1 MQNSICEEDFST
13 LTQDNLITPSIKFL
27 KLRSR
32 HKNTSYSRKQNN
44 NINTLQLS
52 SRKQKN
58 MSLLDKQHISSNK
71 YSKRRRKSMQT
82 KLSNML
88 IFAVSVIFMAFS
100 KQNFV
105 LSQNSDDTPG
115 LFCQPNKM
123 WVSISKSYLRKHNI
137 ELKSSSQLF
146 FRGHQSCFAE
156 EGEDEYILT
165 VHSPFQACG
174 TSLEHTSEDYIY
186 TNEVVLDRRDG
197 HGATKLLE
205 MRCVYED
212 KYIVSSGPIKP
223 TKNTLTFTTEY
234 GEFETKMALYNNAK
248 FDSLA
253 KLDDRPM
260 VQLSQKVYV
269 SVSMFIPF
277 NPEYNNDFT
286 ITIKSCFANTDEN
299 HTNMEMYHYLISGMC
314 ASPDDETVAIYQNG
328 RDSST
333 EARFSF
339 NMFKFRK
346 GFDYIYLHCE
356 VKLCNSTAEVCNGSG
371 NKQCNGAD
379 EASGEQTIR
388 RRRRDLTNLSGS
400 KSRSTRE
407 IDGFNDIPDPED
419 DSLAILSR
427 GPLILEEVS
436 KEAID
441 AKSKITI
448 SINDFKTEQ
457 SILRLWVFSGIA
469 VTIGIIGII
478 LTGVTIFKRRQE
490 RLKLQQHGTVITAP
504 TLAANKTTTWRQG
517 PLPTPPAGDK
527 KDNDG

>member
-1 MQNSICEEDFST
+1 MHDDEILEST
-13 LTQDNLITPSIKFL
+13 IQRYK
-27 KLRSR
+27 RR
-32 HKNTSYSRKQNN
+32 RTSNN
-44 NINTLQLS
+44 NNTKTIAAEQPQQHQKQL
-52 SRKQKN
+52 KI
-58 MSLLDKQHISSNK
+58 MSLPSKQDSIIK
-71 YSKRRRKSMQT
+71 KAEYSKRRRKISNKIH
-82 KLSNML
+82 KLSLRML
-88 IFAVSVIFMAFS
+88 NLAVSVIFFLFIS
-100 KQNFV
+100 NKQLFV
-105 LSQNSDDTPG
+105 ASQSSDDTPG
-115 LFCQPNKM
+115 LYCQPNKM

-156 EGEDEYILT
+156 ESEDGYILT

-174 TSLEHTSEDYIY
+174 TALEHTSEDYIY

-212 KYIVSSGPIKP
+212 KYIVSSGPITP
-223 TKNTLTFTTEY
+223 TKNTLTFTTEF
-234 GEFETKMALYNNAK
+234 GEFETKMALYNNDK

-260 VQLSQKVYV
+260 VQLSQKVFV

-314 ASPDDETVAIYQNG
+314 ASPDDETVSIYQNG
-328 RDSST
+328 LESST

-356 VKLCNSTAEVCNGSG
+356 VKLCNSTAEVCNG
-371 NKQCNGAD
+371 NANRQCNGAD
-379 EASGEQTIR
+379 EAGGEQTIR
-388 RRRRDLTNLSGS
+388 RKRDWN
-400 KSRSTRE
+400 SRNRRE
-407 IDGFNDIPDPED
+407 IEGFNDIPDPED

-436 KEAID
+436 KEAVD

-478 LTGVTIFKRRQE
+478 LTGVTIYKRRQE

-504 TLAANKTTTWRQG
+504 TLAGGSKTTQWRQG
-517 PLPTPPAGDK
+517 PLPTPPRGDK

>member
-1 MQNSICEEDFST
+1 MQNSICEEEYT
-13 LTQDNLITPSIKFL
+13 LTQDNSLSIDKR
-27 KLRSR
+27 KSKINRNRSSR
-32 HKNTSYSRKQNN
+32 NTSIYFSNLHQSSSSS
-44 NINTLQLS
+44 NT
-52 SRKQKN
+52 KN
-58 MSLLDKQHISSNK
+58 KMSLLYNTKL
-71 YSKRRRKSMQT
+71 YSKRRKMQ
-82 KLSNML
+82 KKMSNFSL
-88 IFAVSVIFMAFS
+88 FAVSVIFLTLVCL

-105 LSQNSDDTPG
+105 FSQSSKDNTPG

-123 WVSISKSYLRKHNI
+123 WVSISKAYLRSHNI
-137 ELKSSSQLF
+137 ELKSSSQLY

-156 EGEDEYILT
+156 EGDDSYILT

-174 TSLEHTSEDYIY
+174 TNLEHTSEDYIY

-197 HGATKLLE
+197 NGATKLLE

-212 KYIVSSGPIKP
+212 KYIVSSGPITP
-223 TKNTLTFTTEY
+223 TKNTLTFTTEF
-234 GEFETKMALYNNAK
+234 GEFETKMALYNNDK

-260 VQLSQKVYV
+260 VQLSQRVYV
-269 SVSMFIPF
+269 AVSMFIPF

-286 ITIKSCFANTDEN
+286 ITIKSCFANTDEQ

-314 ASPDDETVAIYQNG
+314 ASPDDETVSIYQNG
-328 RDSST
+328 RDSTT

-356 VKLCNSTAEVCNGSG
+356 VKLCNTTAEVCNGNTNS
-371 NKQCNGAD
+371 QCNGKGDLDD
-379 EASGEQTIR
+379 ENVR
-388 RRRRDLTNLSGS
+388 RKRDIFTLNDP
-400 KSRSTRE
+400 KRSRRE

-436 KEAID
+436 KEAVD
-441 AKSKITI
+441 SKSKITI
-448 SINDFKTEQ
+448 SINDYKTEQ

-478 LTGVTIFKRRQE
+478 LTGITIWKRRQE
-490 RLKLQQHGTVITAP
+490 RIKLQQHGTVITAP
-504 TLAANKTTTWRQG
+504 TLAANKPTTWRQG
-517 PLPTPPAGDK
+517 PLPPTPGN
-527 KDNDG
+527 KDSGGS